1 MNFDFSELERVLETY
16 LKKHFSKEILM
27 ATIEQQIVDLTTK
40 VDALATAVAAIPT
53 TGTGGATD
61 PAVTEALTTIETG
74 VAAIQA
80 KLPA

>member
-1 MNFDFSELERVLETY
+1 MTKIERNELKLLLE
-16 LKKHFSKEILM
+16 EIFM
-27 ATIEQQIVDLTTK
+27 ATIEQQIVDLSTK

-53 TGTGGATD
+53 ATTPPVTD
-61 PAVTEALTTIETG
+61 PAVTTALTTIETG